1 MHVGG
6 KVECGAVPHS
16 FIVQCYVIAVL
27 LSSLFSTSLWDNVS
41 SIGDNIRV
49 HSVFSRSQVCRTGIR
64 MT

>member
-27 LSSLFSTSLWDNVS
+27 FPVYFPHRCEIMLVLLVTMYEFIQFFRGRKFVVLVS
-41 SIGDNIRV
+41 V
-49 HSVFSRSQVCRTGIR
+49 
-64 MT
+64 